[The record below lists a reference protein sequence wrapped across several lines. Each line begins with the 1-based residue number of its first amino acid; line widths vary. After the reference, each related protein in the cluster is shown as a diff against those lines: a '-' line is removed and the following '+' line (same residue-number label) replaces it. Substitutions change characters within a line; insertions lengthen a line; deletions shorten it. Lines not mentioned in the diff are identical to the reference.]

1 MGNLP
6 IVAIVGRPNVGK
18 SAIFNCLA
26 QKRIA
31 IVHDQPGVTRDRL
44 VAECTLGSRPFTVI
58 DTGGIEGNVD
68 SDYEEQIRSEANLA
82 MEMAD
87 VIVLVGD
94 SKDGVT
100 PVDRFLGKQLR
111 CARKPVIV
119 AVNKIDHPKQEMA
132 DTEFT
137 VLGFPDIV
145 AISAAHNRGVR
156 DLVEQIE
163 QHLPAQISEETK
175 V

>member
-44 VAECTLGSRPFTVI
+44 VAECMLGSRPFTVV

-68 SDYEEQIRSEANLA
+68 RDYEDQIRSEANLA

-87 VIVLVGD
+87 VILLVGD

-100 PVDRFLGKQLR
+100 PVDRFLAKQLR
-111 CARKPVIV
+111 SARKPVIV
-119 AVNKIDHPKQEMA
+119 AVNKIDHPKQKITN
-132 DTEFT
+132 TEFAI
-137 VLGFPDIV
+137 LKFSNIV
-145 AISAAHNRGVR
+145 PISAAHSRG
-156 DLVEQIE
+156 
-163 QHLPAQISEETK
+163 ISDRHD